1 METLLFA
8 EGDLGSVL
16 GATARK
22 PAERLGAWDA
32 DALLKAPEAD
42 VIEEL
47 IEEGTVRCPRLLRD
61 EAWMPPPSETTQK
74 FRNFGEVEERRV
86 TQIVLVVPFDGD
98 RDVFRLRASTFS
110 LNPPRVLT
118 LSDHELR
125 IAEDGPI
132 GDAAS
137 VRARFDAQVD
147 EIEKSL
153 ASSRMQIEEHNA
165 RIRAEVPGMV
175 SRRRAQLLAA
185 RNLQAEIGFPVRR
198 RPDAD
203 TYTVPIKRRNL
214 RPVRPA
220 STPAATPFK
229 PEPTMADSDYQ
240 AALAVLRTSRNALER
255 TPSLAAKL
263 DEEQIRDLLLVNLN
277 AHFEGDAVGEVFNG
291 EGKTDIL
298 IRVEDRNIFIGECK
312 IWGGPSTMDEAL
324 GQIFKYLVWRD
335 TKAAILLFI
344 RNKDVTAVIKKV
356 VAKIEAHP
364 NCKRRGP
371 SHTDDRLDFVM
382 HARDDAE
389 REIHLALLPFAL
401 RTTTNAATASARP
414 RRCHSPGAL
423 RRLRDQR

>member
-22 PAERLGAWDA
+22 PAERLGVWDA

-42 VIEEL
+42 VVEEL

-74 FRNFGEVEERRV
+74 FRNFGEIEERRV

-98 RDVFRLRASTFS
+98 RDVFRLRANAFS

-118 LSDHELR
+118 LSDRELR
-125 IAEDGPI
+125 IAVDGPI

-153 ASSRMQIEEHNA
+153 ASSRVQIEEHNA

-185 RNLQAEIGFPVRR
+185 RNLQAEIGFPIRR
-198 RPDAD
+198 RLDAD

-220 STPAATPFK
+220 GTPAAAPFK
-229 PEPTMADSDYQ
+229 PEPMMADGDYQ

-277 AHFEGDAVGEVFNG
+277 AHFEGDAAGEVFNG

-312 IWGGPSTMDEAL
+312 IWSGPSTMDEAL

-344 RNKDVTAVIKKV
+344 RNKDVTAVIKKA

-364 NCKRRGP
+364 NYKRRGP
-371 SHTDDRLDFVM
+371 SHTDGRLHFVM
-382 HARDDAE
+382 HAQDDAE

-401 RTTTNAATASARP
+401 RTTTNAATA
-414 RRCHSPGAL
+414 
-423 RRLRDQR
+423 

>member
-1 METLLFA
+1 VETLLFA

-42 VIEEL
+42 VVEEL
-47 IEEGTVRCPRLLRD
+47 IEEGMVRCPRLLRD

-74 FRNFGEVEERRV
+74 FRNFGEIEERRV

-98 RDVFRLRASTFS
+98 RDVFRLRANAFS

-118 LSDHELR
+118 LSDRELR
-125 IAEDGPI
+125 IAVDGPI

-153 ASSRMQIEEHNA
+153 ASSRMQIGEHNA
-165 RIRAEVPGMV
+165 RIRGEVPGMV

-185 RNLQAEIGFPVRR
+185 RNLQAEIGFPIRR

-220 STPAATPFK
+220 GTPAAAPFK
-229 PEPTMADSDYQ
+229 PEPTMADGDYQ
-240 AALAVLRTSRNALER
+240 AALAVLRSSRNALER

-277 AHFEGDAVGEVFNG
+277 AHFEGDAAGEVFNG

-344 RNKDVTAVIKKV
+344 RNKDVTAVIKKAA
-356 VAKIEAHP
+356 AKIEAHP
-364 NCKRRGP
+364 NYKRRGP

-382 HARDDAE
+382 HAQDDAE

-401 RTTTNAATASARP
+401 RTTTNAATA
-414 RRCHSPGAL
+414 
-423 RRLRDQR
+423 